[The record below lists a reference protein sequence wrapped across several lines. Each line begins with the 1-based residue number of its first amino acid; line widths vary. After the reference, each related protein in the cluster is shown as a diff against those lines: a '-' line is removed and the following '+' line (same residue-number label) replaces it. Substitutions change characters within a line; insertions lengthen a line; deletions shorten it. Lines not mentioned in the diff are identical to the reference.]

1 MSRWSRR
8 VLCGVTVA
16 AIASMGVLAITP
28 IAWTLSGRPDE
39 SYPEITF
46 IGIGLPS
53 ALVALA
59 AFLIAGRMLVRQSR
73 TRTYVLTAVCM
84 LALANCVVLIAIV
97 GLPES
102 LVSWLPKFTLSAL
115 FFAWPSY

>member
-16 AIASMGVLAITP
+16 AIASMGVLAFTP

-59 AFLIAGRMLVRQSR
+59 AFLIAGRMLVR
-73 TRTYVLTAVCM
+73 
-84 LALANCVVLIAIV
+84 
-97 GLPES
+97 
-102 LVSWLPKFTLSAL
+102 
-115 FFAWPSY
+115 